1 MPTSSEDK
9 SRGGTAEEVDPNI
22 SRQPGP
28 PPLATR
34 TGDEEVVEVVVVVA
48 TAGGWV
54 QCSGVTAAS
63 ISASMQRRKHINAL
77 LCRNVLFG

>member
-1 MPTSSEDK
+1 MSELPTSSEDK

-34 TGDEEVVEVVVVVA
+34 TGEEEVVVVVA